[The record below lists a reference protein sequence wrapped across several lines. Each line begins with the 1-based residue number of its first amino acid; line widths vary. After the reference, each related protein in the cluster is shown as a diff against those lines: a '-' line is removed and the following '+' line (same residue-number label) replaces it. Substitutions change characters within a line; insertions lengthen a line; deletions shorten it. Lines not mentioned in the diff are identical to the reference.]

1 MEHDD
6 DETGGE
12 ADNDEGLVDEMD
24 EMKQPKKPVYRAL
37 GNPTRG
43 KVTESK

>member
-6 DETGGE
+6 DETGDE

-24 EMKQPKKPVYRAL
+24 EMMEEGR
-37 GNPTRG
+37 
-43 KVTESK
+43 